1 MVSHSRWIYR
11 CQAHRRVFFLDTDL
25 SLSLPAGGSEGSPVR
40 LRGPFFQGSFKA
52 SVTLTFRKHSDWLVP
67 DLFRMTM
74 FFRNASE
81 PAKEVPAPKKKKVKC
96 CPFWP
101 VVPATLEEDEPE
113 KATCESRTERAKA
126 KALVTAK
133 SRAADPRR
141 QRLAAVIAKQSGRSG
156 LV

>member
-1 MVSHSRWIYR
+1 
-11 CQAHRRVFFLDTDL
+11 
-25 SLSLPAGGSEGSPVR
+25 
-40 LRGPFFQGSFKA
+40 
-52 SVTLTFRKHSDWLVP
+52 
-67 DLFRMTM
+67 MTM

-133 SRAADPRR
+133 SRAAEPLAPATRRRHRQAVRTKRPRVVVHHTKK
-141 QRLAAVIAKQSGRSG
+141 RLNGTLFEPFECVRPPEARHTERSAPRD
-156 LV
+156 